1 MDKSTSRKEIA
12 NQLWPTVGPLL
23 AFCLSFVLLFNPSAT
38 PVGLPL
44 ITLCGLLACYA
55 WKWRGVAIS
64 SVSLAA
70 LLTYYLYQQP
80 HSLWIWTIVL
90 SLSIASIFVV
100 TVLCFEEASVKWEN
114 LCKRV
119 RDYKQTVTH
128 LNEKIH
134 AERKLLLTDQEG
146 LSKQIEKLQHDI
158 SLTEGKMA
166 SDELLGKL
174 AHEELAAAY
183 LHQEKILQELFQ
195 ARKETVSL
203 SASLEQLQEC
213 MPKEG
218 SNDKDESLVA
228 EIEQLR
234 FMLQDVEAKER
245 IANEKAQQLLNELE
259 VVQKTRQKLAD
270 SEEKIKAINDSHQ
283 LIVEEYTVYIDKIAE
298 EQRRQETALVAAGER
313 AQKEQ
318 QEHQESLKK
327 FADEQRRLEAALE
340 AAGERTQHEQR
351 HREESEKRFSD
362 ERHEMQVALA
372 QLKVENEQLQAA
384 PKESVDVKEMRRL
397 DGLYRQLREQFVEKT
412 EVLAATRRELF
423 SAQERLAALQ
433 KDVEESRVN
442 EAKDVD
448 ISLQQLLAEAE
459 SELQNT
465 EAEHAAEVA
474 RLHEVIDSLMA
485 YEQRA

>member
-1 MDKSTSRKEIA
+1 M
-12 NQLWPTVGPLL
+12 
-23 AFCLSFVLLFNPSAT
+23 
-38 PVGLPL
+38 
-44 ITLCGLLACYA
+44 
-55 WKWRGVAIS
+55 
-64 SVSLAA
+64 
-70 LLTYYLYQQP
+70 
-80 HSLWIWTIVL
+80 
-90 SLSIASIFVV
+90 
-100 TVLCFEEASVKWEN
+100 
-114 LCKRV
+114 
-119 RDYKQTVTH
+119 
-128 LNEKIH
+128 
-134 AERKLLLTDQEG
+134 
-146 LSKQIEKLQHDI
+146 
-158 SLTEGKMA
+158 
-166 SDELLGKL
+166 
-174 AHEELAAAY
+174 
-183 LHQEKILQELFQ
+183 
-195 ARKETVSL
+195 
-203 SASLEQLQEC
+203 
-213 MPKEG
+213 
-218 SNDKDESLVA
+218 
-228 EIEQLR
+228 
-234 FMLQDVEAKER
+234 
-245 IANEKAQQLLNELE
+245 
-259 VVQKTRQKLAD
+259 
-270 SEEKIKAINDSHQ
+270 
-283 LIVEEYTVYIDKIAE
+283 
-298 EQRRQETALVAAGER
+298 AAGER

-372 QLKVENEQLQAA
+372 QLKVENEQLQVA